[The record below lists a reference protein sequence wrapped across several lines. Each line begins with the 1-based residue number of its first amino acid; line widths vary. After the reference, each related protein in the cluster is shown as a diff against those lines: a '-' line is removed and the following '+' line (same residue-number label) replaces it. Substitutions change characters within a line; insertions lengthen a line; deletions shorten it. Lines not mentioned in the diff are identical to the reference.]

1 MTSTTAKQKILKAL
15 EEMPQDVTF
24 TEVMERLYFLYKV
37 ERGIQQVSDGDIMSH
52 AEAKARIKI
61 FKKSI

>member
-1 MTSTTAKQKILKAL
+1 MTSTTVKQKILKAL

-52 AEAKARIKI
+52 AEAKARIK
-61 FKKSI
+61 KWHE